1 MDFKL
6 FIREDK
12 EMSINVN
19 QDYSQFYKEAEPLKS
34 CGSNS
39 VTKKNAQEKTPAK
52 AVISNMAEQSVTLS
66 ISDEGRE
73 YYRNNIQQNG
83 QETYNEV
90 LQRREQLKN
99 EKINRM
105 DYSYEIQKRAAQQN
119 KNADTGRSTL
129 STIDKANGYVKA
141 YAELYDEI
149 VQGYD
154 NGNRK
159 IYAADESGTHK
170 LTKDDEL
177 GALDAAYKKTVD
189 NFVTMEK
196 TNQHAREII
205 GEEMKKISK
214 ITSRSTLAATCLEE
228 QKSRGTDEIPENI
241 SEKMYDAIFSFKE
254 KYAMFHSDAGNL
266 SQLLASVKI
275 S

>member
-1 MDFKL
+1 
-6 FIREDK
+6 
-12 EMSINVN
+12 MSINVN

-141 YAELYDEI
+141 YAELYDES